1 MRIRRISKRFDK
13 DQLYDAYTGD
23 ILFKGQFATFEGR
36 QVDGTFNRRRTVSYS
51 PDYSLP
57 PRRCVTVYGEVWIMS
72 EPMIDGFQGEPVRV
86 TCSARKSNGL
96 FQVLT
101 AGELLNKTGTREAH
115 VFLRYLKGTAEP
127 GSSNLQPYYEA
138 SLSLTETNLA
148 GKFYT
153 DGNIILHGRME
164 ANAAEGFSVVECD
177 MIGGSEAWVKVK
189 LPGVFDPVELTEVPG
204 AEIVGLLV
212 ERYSFFT
219 KYDQA
224 QENNYHG
231 DKTLIVSKSSM
242 AVPEGSLT
250 LQGSTLPIL
259 GVEDLGDGWALHVR
273 KVS

>member
-1 MRIRRISKRFDK
+1 
-13 DQLYDAYTGD
+13 
-23 ILFKGQFATFEGR
+23 
-36 QVDGTFNRRRTVSYS
+36 
-51 PDYSLP
+51 
-57 PRRCVTVYGEVWIMS
+57 MS
-72 EPMIDGFQGEPVRV
+72 EPMVDGFQGEPVRV

-96 FQVLT
+96 FKVLT
-101 AGELLNKTGTREAH
+101 AGELLENSGTREAH

-127 GSSNLQPYYEA
+127 GSSSLQPYYEA

-204 AEIVGLLV
+204 AEIDGLLV

-231 DKTLIVSKSSM
+231 DKTLIVSKSKM

>member
-1 MRIRRISKRFDK
+1 MRIRRISKRFDE

-138 SLSLTETNLA
+138 SLSLTESNLA

-153 DGNIILHGRME
+153 DGNIILHGRMA

-177 MIGGSEAWVKVK
+177 MIGGSGAWVKVK

-204 AEIVGLLV
+204 AEIDGLLV

>member
-1 MRIRRISKRFDK
+1 
-13 DQLYDAYTGD
+13 
-23 ILFKGQFATFEGR
+23 
-36 QVDGTFNRRRTVSYS
+36 
-51 PDYSLP
+51 
-57 PRRCVTVYGEVWIMS
+57 MS
-72 EPMIDGFQGEPVRV
+72 EPMVDGFQGEPVRV

-127 GSSNLQPYYEA
+127 GSSSLQPYYEA

-273 KVS
+273 KLS

>member
-13 DQLYDAYTGD
+13 DQLYDAYTGAT
-23 ILFKGQFATFEGR
+23 LFKGQFATFEGR

-51 PDYSLP
+51 PDHSLP
-57 PRRCVTVYGEVWIMS
+57 PRRCVKVYDEVWIMS
-72 EPMIDGFQGEPVRV
+72 EPMVDGFQGEPVRV

-101 AGELLNKTGTREAH
+101 AGELLNKVGTREAH
-115 VFLRYLKGTAEP
+115 AFLRYLKGTAEP
-127 GSSNLQPYYEA
+127 GSSSLQPYYEA
-138 SLSLTETNLA
+138 SLSLTETDLA

-204 AEIVGLLV
+204 AEIDGLLV

>member
-1 MRIRRISKRFDK
+1 
-13 DQLYDAYTGD
+13 
-23 ILFKGQFATFEGR
+23 
-36 QVDGTFNRRRTVSYS
+36 
-51 PDYSLP
+51 
-57 PRRCVTVYGEVWIMS
+57 MS

-96 FQVLT
+96 FNVLT
-101 AGELLNKTGTREAH
+101 AGELLGKTGTREAH

-164 ANAAEGFSVVECD
+164 ANAAEGFNVVECD
-177 MIGGSEAWVKVK
+177 MVGGSEAWVKVK

-204 AEIVGLLV
+204 AEIGGLLV

>member
-23 ILFKGQFATFEGR
+23 TLFKGQFATFEGR

-57 PRRCVTVYGEVWIMS
+57 PRRCVTVYDEARNMS

-86 TCSARKSNGL
+86 TCSARKSTGL

-177 MIGGSEAWVKVK
+177 MIGGREAWVKVK

-204 AEIVGLLV
+204 AEIDGLLV

-231 DKTLIVSKSSM
+231 DKTLIVSKSTM
-242 AVPEGSLT
+242 RVPEGSLT
-250 LQGSTLPIL
+250 LQCSTLPIL